1 MSECIFWIII
11 DILMLIYY
19 FISGGTLGTIFGV
32 LFSFFA
38 IFWTINFICRC
49 KKERCNKKQMEEEE
63 EDKDQLRIDEER
75 DSN

>member
-1 MSECIFWIII
+1 MSECIFWIVI

-38 IFWTINFICRC
+38 IFWTIDLICC
-49 KKERCNKKQMEEEE
+49 YKKERCNKKQIE
-63 EDKDQLRIDEER
+63 EDKDQLRIDIKR